1 MSLIL
6 RNRKQVKEIKL
17 SEENTNH
24 QTPQF
29 QNQYRYMI
37 DRYGN
42 RTKTWQPPL
51 KSAYDRPLKKIK
63 YDLWQD
69 TRSRDG
75 HVARTG
81 NSEITFFEGRK
92 TFVIHTFSLKTIAD
106 LSSAHRELS
115 ETYLEFF

>member
-69 TRSRDG
+69 TRSVWPKR
-75 HVARTG
+75 
-81 NSEITFFEGRK
+81 
-92 TFVIHTFSLKTIAD
+92 
-106 LSSAHRELS
+106 
-115 ETYLEFF
+115 